1 MKGYLVTKEGVKPI
15 CLTFYFIIILLLV
28 FLFDRKKDNHS
39 KIYFACFLGLVILLI
54 ISLFLLIISRKK
66 YLSRIYLHNDY
77 IEIKY
82 KKKVLNKISVDSIIN
97 AIEYYQ
103 YRNKFIDIVY
113 EEKTK
118 CVFTLEYNE
127 NIIKYL
133 SENQV
138 NIIEQKWW
146 LT

>member
-1 MKGYLVTKEGVKPI
+1 MKGYRITKEGIKPI
-15 CLTFYFIIILLLV
+15 YLTVHIINILLLV
-28 FLFDRKKDNHS
+28 FLLDRKKDNNS

-54 ISLFLLIISRKK
+54 ISLLLLIISRKK

-138 NIIEQKWW
+138 NIIEQK
-146 LT
+146 

>member
-15 CLTFYFIIILLLV
+15 YLTFYFIIILLLI
-28 FLFDRKKDNHS
+28 LILDRKKDNHS

-54 ISLFLLIISRKK
+54 ISLLLLIISRKK
-66 YLSRIYLHNDY
+66 YLSRIYLYNDY

-138 NIIEQKWW
+138 NIIEQK
-146 LT
+146 